1 MVFVS
6 IEIIVQPF
14 FLDGIFTDHR
24 KGGKMETASPKKN
37 TRRIVE
43 QLTRMSGACNRQI
56 SKQHRRDRHNAT
68 RSMYITLSFEKVSLP
83 LADTP
88 TPTPPAPRHTPT
100 HEYTHEETSSR
111 WPPYE
116 KKQQNYNEP
125 TKQSDFNSTFFSL
138 FLYVAKRLLFKD
150 KKGRIWVSISP
161 TKRLTNLPIPSTVK
175 TTLVHPNMTV
185 SPCSRAPMSVF
196 RNCTRRREYVEY
208 PVSCLKVIFPTFAL
222 SQARERGSYWATYSL
237 GDCALFSL
245 SFIVTSS
252 KESPVWTFLVSERK
266 SAITGLDLV
275 VPRTT
280 DWKQKRQLLCFHL
293 FLAISN

>member
-150 KKGRIWVSISP
+150 KKRSDLGFYFSHQKTHKP
-161 TKRLTNLPIPSTVK
+161 ANPIDSQDNARSSK
-175 TTLVHPNMTV
+175 YD
-185 SPCSRAPMSVF
+185 R
-196 RNCTRRREYVEY
+196 
-208 PVSCLKVIFPTFAL
+208 FAL
-222 SQARERGSYWATYSL
+222 LAGANER
-237 GDCALFSL
+237 F
-245 SFIVTSS
+245 
-252 KESPVWTFLVSERK
+252 
-266 SAITGLDLV
+266 
-275 VPRTT
+275 
-280 DWKQKRQLLCFHL
+280 
-293 FLAISN
+293 